1 MILFFLFLQLLPDA
15 ESFVYETNA
24 KGKIGSLHIMMQ
36 KDSLGFHVM
45 YRSDREIEVILDTQD
60 LSTVYIE
67 KYVEG
72 ELELKIETTNE
83 FYVFF
88 KGAERHHRDDKP
100 IYDRHTLDFAL
111 RGFDYHRDFKEIFR
125 LHIPE
130 FTIVNA
136 EVEVIDEECV
146 TTPVG
151 EFDCW
156 KVQMKPRIIFLN
168 WRFFFY
174 IEKEYP
180 HRFVKYSDSSG
191 DNVIVLISYGSE

>member
-1 MILFFLFLQLLPDA
+1 MILFFLFLVILPDA
-15 ESFVYETNA
+15 ESFLYETNA
-24 KGKIGSLHIMMQ
+24 DGKIGTLSVTMNR
-36 KDSLGFHVM
+36 DSMGYHVR
-45 YRSDREIEVILDTQD
+45 YVSDREIEVILDTSD
-60 LSTVYIE
+60 LSTLYVE

-72 ELELKIETTNE
+72 KLELKIEKRDQ
-83 FYVFF
+83 FYVYF
-88 KGAERHHRDDKP
+88 KGGESRHRADRP

-111 RGFDYHRDFKEIFR
+111 RGFNYEPDFKGIFR

-136 EVEVIDEECV
+136 EVEVIDEELIS
-146 TTPVG
+146 TPLG

-156 KVQMKPRIIFLN
+156 KIQMKPRILFFN

-180 HRFVKYSDSSG
+180 RRFIKYVDSSG
-191 DNVIVLISYGSE
+191 ENTITLIESNP